1 MNRIVEKHQV
11 AGLDDR
17 ERGFS
22 RLAEIEE
29 RGHSFWAVFR
39 YETVMVQTDGHATS
53 GSALSQ
59 LIELLQERGYR
70 QLRSRLNFRGDEY
83 LGSQEAWIE
92 YADHEPSRGW
102 WRTGGLREQLARRT
116 GWIAKLLNLARRD

>member
-22 RLAEIEE
+22 RLAEIEQ
-29 RGHSFWAVFR
+29 RGDGFWAVFL
-39 YETVMVQTDGHATS
+39 YETVMVQSDRHATS
-53 GSALSQ
+53 ASALSQ

-92 YADHEPSRGW
+92 YVDPAPSHGW
-102 WRTGGLREQLARRT
+102 WRTGGPREQLARRT
-116 GWIAKLLNLARRD
+116 GWIAKLLSLVRRD